1 MADWFIVS
9 LRHCVEVA
17 SSLALGFGYL
27 VGELHKGRFTAVIGP
42 LRASRPI
49 DRFRFTKESWS
60 WSTLAVLMMVCGVG
74 AVPPAQADSNPIDA
88 GWHEFIGTLTAAG
101 SRQAIGLGGDRRASV
116 ADYSGS
122 LMLYGPSRPA
132 LGFRAE
138 AVVLNDSI
146 TGLVGR
152 AVWTDDVGNQVYSE
166 LRGESIATGNRIF
179 GTFLGGSGRYQGATG
194 TYEFSWRFLLEGED
208 GTVQGQSMGFN
219 GKVQFM
225 PARSGP
231 GGGASRP

>member
-1 MADWFIVS
+1 MADWFTMS

-17 SSLALGFGYL
+17 FLLALGFGYL
-27 VGELHKGRFTAVIGP
+27 VGELHKRRFGEVIGP

-49 DRFRFTKESWS
+49 DRFRFTKKGWS

-74 AVPPAQADSNPIDA
+74 AAPPAQADSNPIDA
-88 GWHEFIGTLTAAG
+88 GWHEFNGTLTAAG

-138 AVVLNDSI
+138 AVVLNDST

-152 AVWTDDVGNQVYSE
+152 AVWTDDVGNQIYSE
-166 LRGESIATGNRIF
+166 LRGESTATGNRIF

-208 GTVQGQSMGFN
+208 GIVQGQSMGFN

-225 PARSGP
+225 PVRSGP